1 VKKQLKKVKKLTLD
15 KETLARLNVVGG
27 MVAGQQKAVTE
38 PASGGPEICW
48 FSDCNACDTD
58 LQCSAA

>member
-1 VKKQLKKVKKLTLD
+1 MKKQVKKVKVKKLTLD

-27 MVAGQQKAVTE
+27 VYADQLA
-38 PASGGPEICW
+38 ASGGPEICW

-58 LQCSAA
+58 LGC

>member
-1 VKKQLKKVKKLTLD
+1 MKKLTLD

-27 MVAGQQKAVTE
+27 VAAGDKVATE

-48 FSDCNACDTD
+48 FSDCNPCDTVM
-58 LQCSAA
+58 QCSAY

>member
-15 KETLARLNVVGG
+15 KETLARLNVTGG
-27 MVAGQQKAVTE
+27 LANANQRLATE
-38 PASGGPEICW
+38 PASGGPNICW

>member
-1 VKKQLKKVKKLTLD
+1 MKKQLKKVKKLTLD

-27 MVAGQQKAVTE
+27 LVAAQKAVTE

>member
-15 KETLARLNVVGG
+15 KETLARLNVTGG
-27 MVAGQQKAVTE
+27 LANANQKQVME
-38 PASGGPEICW
+38 PASGGPNICW